1 MFATKPRETQQEVS
15 YPQRLL
21 TFAAALAFFDALFY
35 AIAELGLRLAGPS
48 LPAMAV
54 VGRYLAPHTESAEAQ
69 VVVEALRHHEV
80 YLQSQLQAAQAILLA
95 AHDQYVFWLW
105 KACLVGVCGFGT
117 LLFLLQNLAEWWQG
131 RNLPRRCESRMGI
144 RYNGVFVPCPLPAVQ
159 LAAQSYCPTRLE
171 RWAVA
176 LRLAAP
182 RSRPTWAASFQPMSR
197 LAVAVLE
204 RYLAYPSWPADVSEP
219 QGTPSR
225 HHGDA
230 SLGEHVMAVRQ
241 RALELA
247 QRVAWPPALVEQVAL
262 AHDLGKLV
270 TFQREA
276 DRWIRVLRHHDRM
289 SSQLLTALPEWQ
301 ALPADE
307 REDLRIAVRF
317 HHAPTRVPLDA
328 SQRALSLL
336 AILAQAHKQ
345 TARWEVDRAAGAGSG
360 GLPQKIA
367 LSVEPTP
374 PASSVRVSPATV
386 PTAAPATPLPG
397 PAPATP
403 APVVPS
409 AAPPPC
415 PATAVPAGL
424 CVEATPG
431 TPAAESAS
439 STAPTPPEAPAVTP
453 PPSAAPATAPEI
465 AAATRQMVPV
475 QPELVDR
482 LAQALVTALPQLEVN
497 ALSMFAGLT
506 IPDTDLIMLLDT
518 RLRHWLCGQLTVQE
532 CGRLQINAQ
541 EVSNA
546 TGAKVPVPHASASNV
561 AAAFRKLGWLVE
573 EYNGQCGT
581 LWQVD
586 VGRRVWLACW
596 LVRRSRLPVEVLER
610 WPSRPKFTPKPS
622 QPSWIDPWS
631 PIPPA
636 ATAASHG
643 AGPQQYPGPSQ
654 PTGDP
659 AEPHGDREG
668 CDPITEDGR
677 GAPPLQDRHD
687 G

>member
-1 MFATKPRETQQEVS
+1 MFAAKPTEIQQEGF
-15 YPQRLL
+15 YPRRLL

-35 AIAELGLRLAGPS
+35 ALAELGLRLAGPS

-69 VVVEALRHHEV
+69 VVVEALRHHKV

-105 KACLVGVCGFGT
+105 KACLVGVCGFGA
-117 LLFLLQNLAEWWQG
+117 LLFLLQNMAEWWQG
-131 RNLPRRCESRMGI
+131 RGLPRRCESRMGI
-144 RYNGVFVPCPLPAVQ
+144 RYEGIFVPCPLPAAQ
-159 LAAQSYCPTRLE
+159 LAAQPYSPTRLE

-182 RSRPTWAASFQPMSR
+182 RSRPTWAASFQPMSQ

-204 RYLAYPSWPADVSEP
+204 RYLACSSWPADVPEP
-219 QGTPSR
+219 DGTPSR
-225 HHGDA
+225 HHGDT
-230 SLGEHVMAVRQ
+230 SLGKHVVAIRE

-247 QRVAWPPALVEQVAL
+247 QRAALLPALVEQLAL

-289 SSQLLTALPEWQ
+289 SSQILTALPEWQ

-345 TARWEVDRAAGAGSG
+345 TARWEVDRAVGAGSSG
-360 GLPQKIA
+360 QAQKIA
-367 LSVEPTP
+367 VPVVPTP
-374 PASSVRVSPATV
+374 PPSGAQMPAAVLST
-386 PTAAPATPLPG
+386 TAPATPLPG
-397 PAPATP
+397 PAPVAP

-409 AAPPPC
+409 AAAPPG
-415 PATAVPAGL
+415 PAAAALSVRCLEVTSGA
-424 CVEATPG
+424 
-431 TPAAESAS
+431 PAAEQA
-439 STAPTPPEAPAVTP
+439 TLAAPALPEAPAVTP
-453 PPSAAPATAPEI
+453 PPPVAPATAPE
-465 AAATRQMVPV
+465 AAAEARQVVPV

-482 LAQALVTALPQLEVN
+482 LTQALVAALPQLEVN

-506 IPDTDLIMLLDT
+506 IPDTDLVMLLDT

-532 CGRLQINAQ
+532 CGRLQISAQ
-541 EVSNA
+541 EINNA
-546 TGAKVPVPHASASNV
+546 TGAKIPVPHASASNL

-573 EYNGQCGT
+573 EHHGQRGT

-596 LVRRSRLPVEVLER
+596 LVTRSRLPVEVLER

-622 QPSWIDPWS
+622 TPSWIDPWG
-631 PIPPA
+631 PILAA
-636 ATAASHG
+636 ATTASPDAGHQQNPG
-643 AGPQQYPGPSQ
+643 AIQPERDVAGP
-654 PTGDP
+654 
-659 AEPHGDREG
+659 ARDREA
-668 CDPITEDGR
+668 CAPITEDGR
-677 GAPPLQDRHD
+677 GVPSLQDRHD